1 MDTFSRIMR
10 QLLESSGITMR
21 QLYRKLIEM
30 NSDISYPALG
40 SYKNYDSVPSFVR
53 ARMILDAFG
62 YEVTDEELSE
72 ILQYSRAEL
81 KTIREDDQTM
91 IQQGVRL
98 SPRNFSKNMKAD
110 ELRSMIDQR
119 IAELGPDISN
129 FNSYITWLIKDDL
142 MQSGLL
148 PLGEDK

>member
-1 MDTFSRIMR
+1 MDTFSSIMR
-10 QLLESSGITMR
+10 QLLGSSGMTMR
-21 QLYRKLIEM
+21 QLYRKLNEE

-40 SYKNYDSVPSFVR
+40 SYKNYDSVPSFDR
-53 ARMILDAFG
+53 ARMIFDAFG
-62 YEVTDEELSE
+62 YDATDDELSD

-98 SPRNFSKNMKAD
+98 SPKNFSKDMKAD
-110 ELRSMIDQR
+110 ELRSLIDDR
-119 IAELGPDISN
+119 IAELAPDINN
-129 FNSYITWLIKDDL
+129 FNSYITRLIKDDL
-142 MQSGLL
+142 IQSGIL

>member
-1 MDTFSRIMR
+1 MDTFSSIMR
-10 QLLESSGITMR
+10 QLLGSSGMTMR
-21 QLYRKLIEM
+21 QLYRKLNEE

-40 SYKNYDSVPSFVR
+40 SYKNYDSVPSFDR
-53 ARMILDAFG
+53 ARMIFDAFG
-62 YEVTDEELSE
+62 YDATNDELSD

-98 SPRNFSKNMKAD
+98 SPKNFSKDMKAD
-110 ELRSMIDQR
+110 ELRSLIDDR
-119 IAELGPDISN
+119 IAELAPDINN
-129 FNSYITWLIKDDL
+129 FNSYITRLIKDDL
-142 MQSGLL
+142 IQSGIL